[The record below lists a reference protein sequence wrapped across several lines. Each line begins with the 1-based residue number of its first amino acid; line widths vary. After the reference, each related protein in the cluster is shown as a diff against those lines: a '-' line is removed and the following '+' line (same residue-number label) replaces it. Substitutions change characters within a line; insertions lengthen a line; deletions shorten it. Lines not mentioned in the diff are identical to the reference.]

1 VEPPVAAPARSIALP
16 SLLLA
21 GRKAM
26 TLLVVGLAPLA
37 LGVFVLRY
45 QTKLGVLGFDFEGT
59 IWQPGQ
65 QILAGH
71 SPYPPPQLDAI
82 DRGNPSVY
90 PPLALLLTAPLALL
104 PFSVAYWTWA
114 AVLAAG
120 TFAALWLLGVRDWRC
135 YTLGLGSCPV
145 VWGLAFGN
153 VSLLLVPLA
162 AVAWR
167 YRSSLGRCA
176 AAVGLAVALKIV
188 LWPLLVWLVVTRRTR
203 AALLAAT
210 GAVVST
216 LLAWAVIGFDGL
228 REYPALLA
236 LNTDFYAAHSWSLA
250 AAGLGLGFPLS
261 LAKLLSS
268 LLGVALLAG
277 AFVAAR
283 RAGCDR
289 SAFCLV
295 LVASLAL
302 TPIVWPYYFAIL
314 LLPIALASASFGRAW
329 YFLAAFWLVAFVPR
343 HVTDTSTPPDGVPPD
358 VWHMHH
364 SGPPAAQAAAFAA
377 LTALVAGAVL
387 TRRAR

>member
-1 VEPPVAAPARSIALP
+1 VEPPVAAPASSIAFP

-21 GRKAM
+21 GRKAL
-26 TLLVVGLAPLA
+26 TLLVALAPLA
-37 LGVFVLRY
+37 LGVFVLRHEA
-45 QTKLGVLGFDFEGT
+45 QLGVLGFDFKGT
-59 IWQPGQ
+59 IWQPGRD
-65 QILAGH
+65 ILAGH
-71 SPYPPPQLDAI
+71 SPYPPTRLDAI

-90 PPLALLLTAPLALL
+90 PPLVLLLTAPLALL

-120 TFAALWLLGVRDWRC
+120 TFASLWPLGVRDWRC
-135 YTLGLGSCPV
+135 YTLALGSCPV

-153 VSLLLVPLA
+153 VSLLLVPIA
-162 AVAWR
+162 AFAWR

-188 LWPLLVWLVVTRRTR
+188 LWPLLVWLVVTRRSR
-203 AALLAAT
+203 AALLAAA
-210 GAVVST
+210 GAVVSIV
-216 LLAWAVIGFDGL
+216 LAWAVIGFDGF
-228 REYPALLA
+228 REYPRLLA
-236 LNTDFYAAHSWSLA
+236 LNTDFYGPHSWSLA
-250 AAGLGLGFPLS
+250 AAGLGLGLPLS

-283 RAGCDR
+283 RAGCDK
-289 SAFCLV
+289 SAFSLV
-295 LVASLAL
+295 LIASLAL

-314 LLPIALASASFGRAW
+314 LVPIALSSASFGRAW
-329 YFLAAFWLVAFVPR
+329 YLLAAFWFVAFVPR
-343 HVTDTSTPPDGVPPD
+343 AVTDTSTPPDGVPPD

-377 LTALVAGAVL
+377 LTALVAASVL
-387 TRRAR
+387 ARRAR